1 MNVLIIGEFS
11 AFAKHL
17 KAGFKQLGHNVTITQ
32 DGDGWKNIEG
42 DKDDIC
48 YKEYALRFRGR
59 NIPHT
64 GFISVIKANYFIKKE
79 LRRRYR
85 DHNIDLIIVI
95 NYIFTSSTYKQAGVK
110 LSFIKDRINKG
121 TKLILAVCGGDPAMR
136 YTYPEIYREWGQE
149 PFPIHDDRYTFL
161 VAHAHKI
168 IPTTYLYYE
177 AIHNYN
183 SYESFDVGKI
193 SRAIPLPMTIEEK
206 CQISSCLE
214 RKIVIFH
221 GIIRPLMKGTF
232 FIQPAMERI
241 QKEFPDRVVC
251 ICKGNMPYDEYVKV
265 FEDVDILIDQ
275 ASGGNGWGVNAAIG
289 AMKGKCVLTT
299 CGPENGENMGIP
311 DIPFVQIKRDENHIY
326 ETLKHLVLNPE
337 EIDKIKLKSRNFME
351 QYCNCRKVAQR
362 YLESVNL

>member
-42 DKDDIC
+42 DNDDIC
-48 YKEYALRFRGR
+48 YKEYVLRFMGKD
-59 NIPHT
+59 IPHT
-64 GFISVIKANYFIKKE
+64 AIFSILKANRFIKRK
-79 LRRRYR
+79 LREKYENQRP
-85 DHNIDLIIVI
+85 DLIIVI
-95 NYIFTSSTYKQAGVK
+95 NYIFTSSSINQAGVK
-110 LSFIKDRINKG
+110 LSDIQHYVNKG
-121 TKLILAVCGGDPAMR
+121 SKLILSVCGGDPAMR
-136 YTYPEIYREWGQE
+136 YTYPDIYKEWGQD
-149 PFPIHDDRYTFL
+149 PFPIQDDRYSFL
-161 VAHAHKI
+161 IAHAHKI

-177 AIHNYN
+177 AIRNYS

-193 SRAIPLPMTIEEK
+193 SRAIPLPMTTDEK

-265 FEDVDILIDQ
+265 FENVDVLIDQ
-275 ASGGNGWGVNAAIG
+275 ASGGNGWGINAAIG

-326 ETLKHLVLNPE
+326 ETLKRLILHPE
-337 EIDKIKLKSRNFME
+337 EIDKIKFKSRKFME
-351 QYCNCRKVAQR
+351 QYCDSRIIAKR
-362 YLESVNL
+362 YLEEVNL